1 MPIRARERGGRSVTR
16 RPGSAPNYLR
26 GLAETE
32 TSLAAALSEAV
43 RPLRPA
49 LRRLK
54 VHDIDVGTAI
64 LSRVGGGGI
73 AHAGVRL
80 KRPIRELDLYRRPH
94 VLGCMATT
102 QPLEDRVTEA
112 VLSPGAYV
120 VQLRPV
126 GGLDFAFDLLGAK
139 GQRVISVPAHGGPSQ
154 KPGGGTTIKIFG
166 IDIEINNSDK
176 ILNPFKHLV
185 CLSFLHWSTCFTVPM
200 RK

>member
-1 MPIRARERGGRSVTR
+1 MARTAASN
-16 RPGSAPNYLR
+16 SLR

-54 VHDIDVGTAI
+54 VRDIDLETAI

-80 KRPIRELDLYRRPH
+80 TRPIREIDLYRRPH

-102 QPLEDRVTEA
+102 QPMEDLVTEA

-126 GGLDFAFDLLGAK
+126 GGLDFAFDLLDAK
-139 GQRVISVPAHGGPSQ
+139 GQRVLAVPAHGGPSQ
-154 KPGGGTTIKIFG
+154 KPGGGTTIVILG
-166 IDIEINNSDK
+166 IDIEINNPDK

-185 CLSFLHWSTCFTVPM
+185 CISFLKWSTCFMLPK